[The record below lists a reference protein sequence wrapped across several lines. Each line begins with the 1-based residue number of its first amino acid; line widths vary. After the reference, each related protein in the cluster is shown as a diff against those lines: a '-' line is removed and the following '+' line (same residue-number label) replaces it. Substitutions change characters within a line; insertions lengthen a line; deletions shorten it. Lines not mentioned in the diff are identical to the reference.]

1 MKSFAKIL
9 VSFLL
14 IATLFFS
21 CGDPSSGNPNTNEN
35 PGSNNPEPTNPD
47 PGPSLN
53 PVSSESQNSSA
64 GNMAIKLTLTGG
76 TFKENLSIS
85 QFSLKRNNE
94 NINISSATVKRLS
107 DTEAMLSVINFNG
120 QGYFSVNVSG
130 AAQASQ
136 ATSLSASPTA
146 TLVSIKP
153 PKNLK
158 VEKSLGTTTRGQ
170 IYITAS
176 EDVYFE
182 YAGKYLTDFNVYWS
196 ESETGEYR
204 FLTTTPPSS
213 LISLIYYQK
222 DVLEVG
228 KTYFY
233 KASALYPQGETEMT
247 AAVPYTHQVDGD
259 ALSLTSQTGSNK
271 EWTVTKT
278 TTAPGYVYFNFP
290 VVKGKKYNIEWKDK
304 NTTGSSL
311 TGNIKVVAHYD
322 YATNGTAIALDF
334 SNKEIT
340 ATKDG
345 YIILTVT
352 NKFEGSGT
360 FQISYNIVE

>member
-1 MKSFAKIL
+1 MAVVIISCDNPADGTKQTNTEQNN
-9 VSFLL
+9 VSNYNAVTS
-14 IATLFFS
+14 I
-21 CGDPSSGNPNTNEN
+21 
-35 PGSNNPEPTNPD
+35 
-47 PGPSLN
+47 
-53 PVSSESQNSSA
+53 SQNSSA

-85 QFSLKRNNE
+85 QFSLIRNNG
-94 NINISSATVKRLS
+94 NVNISSATVKRLS
-107 DTEAMLSVINFNG
+107 DTKAMLSVINFNG
-120 QGYFSVNVSG
+120 QGYFSVTVSG

-222 DVLEVG
+222 DVLTVG
-228 KTYFY
+228 KTYYY
-233 KASALYPQGETEMT
+233 KASSLYPQGEIAMT
-247 AAVPYTHQVDGD
+247 APVPYTHLVDGS
-259 ALSLTSQTGSNK
+259 ALSLTGQTGSDTV
-271 EWTVTKT
+271 WTVKNTG
-278 TTAPGYVYFNFP
+278 TATGYVYFNFP

-311 TGNIKVVAHYD
+311 TGNIDVKAHYD

-352 NKFEGSGT
+352 NKPDGSGT
-360 FQISYNIVE
+360 FKISYSIAE